1 MGFRGK
7 GLGLRIQ
14 DFGSRVYGQGMIVP
28 DTGEAT
34 GKEKKVENEL
44 VTGVLLGG
52 SRDYRYSSEHI
63 NGKSS
68 GCLETG
74 SRVI

>member
-7 GLGLRIQ
+7 GLEFRIQ
-14 DFGSRVYGQGMIVP
+14 DFGIRVYGPGMRTP

-34 GKEKKVENEL
+34 GKEKKVENEV
-44 VTGVLLGG
+44 VTAVLLGG
-52 SRDYRYSSEHI
+52 SRDYRYSSGRI
-63 NGKSS
+63 NCKSS
-68 GCLETG
+68 GCLEMG